1 MTSLADHSADESA
14 ISVLLVDDQELV
26 RLGLRRVL
34 RREEGFVIVGEAG
47 DGGEVLAA
55 VAQCRPDVVVMDV
68 RMRHVSGIEATRL
81 LTETGGPPVLAL
93 TTYDD
98 DELVSAVLRAGARG
112 FVLKH
117 SPAEGLIR
125 AVRTVARGE
134 SYLDSAVTGS
144 VLETIR
150 RAPARLSV
158 EPQPSELTERE
169 HGVLILLAR
178 GLTNGEIAETLG
190 ISDTTVKTHVRRIF
204 AKLDLRDRP
213 AAIVYAYEHGIV
225 SAVGHDETYRPSGSS
240 PSK

>member
-1 MTSLADHSADESA
+1 MSSSTGRSGDEQA
-14 ISVLLVDDQELV
+14 IGVLLVDDQELV

-47 DGGEVLAA
+47 DGADVPAA
-55 VAQCRPDVVVMDV
+55 VARWRPDVVVMDV
-68 RMRHVSGIEATRL
+68 RMRNVSGIEATQL
-81 LTETGGPPVLAL
+81 LTESGGPPVLAL

-98 DELVSAVLRAGARG
+98 DELVAGVLRAGARG

-125 AVRTVARGE
+125 AVRTVARGD
-134 SYLDSAVTGS
+134 SYLDSAVTAS
-144 VLETIR
+144 VLETFR
-150 RAPARLSV
+150 RAPAPIIAEV
-158 EPQPSELTERE
+158 QPRELTERE
-169 HGVLILLAR
+169 RDVLIVLAR
-178 GLTNGEIAETLG
+178 GLTNGEIAEMLG

-225 SAVGHDETYRPSGSS
+225 TATSPDDTYRRGGSS
-240 PSK
+240 ASM